1 MALRLPH
8 MRLPIVDSFRASIA
22 VPLRRSLGA
31 TPTDGTPPPAWA
43 DEGDA
48 GWFGAGSV
56 VWRVHADVP
65 AMLIGGISSLL
76 LQTLH
81 PGAMAG
87 VEEHSNWRADPGG
100 RLQRT
105 ARFLASTT
113 YGTTGEAEAAIAGVR
128 AIHGRVVGVRPDG
141 LPYRANDPELLR
153 WVHVAEVFQF
163 LRAYQRYGFP
173 PLTIA
178 ERDDYL
184 GSVARIG
191 EALGATDVP
200 HSVAEV
206 EAYFDAVR
214 PDLDATPAAL
224 ATARDLIRPRSR
236 DPIQRA
242 AFEVMTR
249 AAVGMLPAW
258 ARDMLHLQRR
268 ALVEDQA
275 AQVAA
280 TAVAVTLRWALGGS
294 EVARRATARTSDPAA

>member
-1 MALRLPH
+1 V
-8 MRLPIVDSFRASIA
+8 RLPIVDSLRASIA
-22 VPLRRSLGA
+22 APLRRSLGGG
-31 TPTDGTPPPAWA
+31 PTDGAAPISLAG
-43 DEGDA
+43 DGDA
-48 GWFGAGSV
+48 GWFGPGSV

-87 VEEHSNWRADPGG
+87 VEEHSNWRIDPGG

-105 ARFLASTT
+105 ARFLAATT
-113 YGTTGEAEAAIAGVR
+113 YGTTAEAEASVTAVR
-128 AIHGRVVGVRPDG
+128 AIHGRVSGVRPDG
-141 LPYRANDPELLR
+141 VPYRASDPELLR

-163 LRAYQRYGFP
+163 MRAYQRYGFP
-173 PLTIA
+173 PLTDA

-200 HSVAEV
+200 RSVVAV
-206 EAYFDAVR
+206 QDYFAAVR
-214 PDLDATPAAL
+214 PDLEATPAAL
-224 ATARDLIRPRSR
+224 ATARDLIRPRAR

-242 AFEVMTR
+242 AFEVMIR
-249 AAVGMLPAW
+249 AAIGMLPSW
-258 ARDMLHLQRR
+258 ARDMLQLQRR
-268 ALVEDQA
+268 ALVQDQA

-280 TAVAVTLRWALGGS
+280 TAVAVTMRWALGGS
-294 EVARRATARTSDPAA
+294 EVARRATARAAHPAA

>member
-1 MALRLPH
+1 
-8 MRLPIVDSFRASIA
+8 MRLPIVDSLRASIA

-31 TPTDGTPPPAWA
+31 TPTDGTTPPAWA
-43 DEGDA
+43 GDGDA
-48 GWFGAGSV
+48 GWFGPGSV

-105 ARFLASTT
+105 ARFLAATT
-113 YGTTGEAEAAIAGVR
+113 YGTTAEAEAAVAGVR

-173 PLTIA
+173 PLTSA
-178 ERDDYL
+178 ERDEYL

-200 HSVAEV
+200 HSVADV

-214 PDLDATPAAL
+214 PDLRATPAAL
-224 ATARDLIRPRSR
+224 ATAHDLIRPRSR

-249 AAVGMLPAW
+249 AAVGMLPGW

-275 AQVAA
+275 AQVGA

-294 EVARRATARTSDPAA
+294 DVARRATARTSHPAA

>member
-1 MALRLPH
+1 
-8 MRLPIVDSFRASIA
+8 MRLPIVDSLRASIA
-22 VPLRRSLGA
+22 APLRRSLGA
-31 TPTDGTPPPAWA
+31 TPTEGAEPPAWA
-43 DEGDA
+43 GDGDA
-48 GWFGAGSV
+48 GWFGPGSV

-87 VEEHSNWRADPGG
+87 VEEHSNWRVDPGG

-105 ARFLASTT
+105 ARFLAATT
-113 YGTTGEAEAAIAGVR
+113 YGTTVEAEAAVAGVR
-128 AIHGRVVGVRPDG
+128 AIHGHVTGVRPDG
-141 LPYRANDPELLR
+141 VPYRANDPELLR
-153 WVHVAEVFQF
+153 WVHVSEVFQF

-173 PLTIA
+173 PLTNA

-191 EALGATDVP
+191 EALGATGVP

-214 PDLDATPAAL
+214 PDLEATPAAL
-224 ATARDLIRPRSR
+224 ATARDLIRPRAR

-242 AFEVMTR
+242 AFDVMTR
-249 AAVGMLPAW
+249 AAVGMLPGW
-258 ARDMLHLQRR
+258 ARDMLQLQRR

-280 TAVAVTLRWALGGS
+280 TAVAVTVRWALGGS
-294 EVARRATARTSDPAA
+294 EVARRATARTSHPAA

>member
-1 MALRLPH
+1 
-8 MRLPIVDSFRASIA
+8 MRLPIVDSLRSSIA
-22 VPLRRSLGA
+22 TPLRRSLGA
-31 TPTDGTPPPAWA
+31 APPDDAQAAMPAWA
-43 DEGDA
+43 DDA
-48 GWFGAGSV
+48 DPGWFGPGSV

-87 VEEHSNWRADPGG
+87 VDQHSNWRIDPGG

-105 ARFLASTT
+105 ARFLAATT
-113 YGTTGEAEAAIAGVR
+113 YGTAAEAEAAVAMVSS
-128 AIHGRVVGVRPDG
+128 IHTRVQGVRPDG
-141 LPYRANDPELLR
+141 VPYRADDPELLR

-163 LRAYQRYGFP
+163 MRAYQRYGFP
-173 PLTIA
+173 PLSRA

-214 PDLDATPAAL
+214 PDLVATPEAL
-224 ATARDLIRPRSR
+224 ATVHDLLESRSR
-236 DPIQRA
+236 DPFQRA
-242 AFEVMTR
+242 AYDVITR
-249 AAVGMLPAW
+249 AAVGMLPGW
-258 ARDMLHLQRR
+258 AREMLGLQRR
-268 ALVEDQA
+268 LLLEDQVS
-275 AQVAA
+275 QVAA
-280 TAVAVTLRWALGGS
+280 TAVSVTLRWVLGTS
-294 EVARRATARTSDPAA
+294 DVARRATARADAATTDAA

>member
-1 MALRLPH
+1 
-8 MRLPIVDSFRASIA
+8 MRLPIVDSLRASIA
-22 VPLRRSLGA
+22 APLRRSLGA
-31 TPTDGTPPPAWA
+31 TPTDGREPPAWA
-43 DEGDA
+43 GDGDA
-48 GWFGAGSV
+48 GWFGPGSV

-87 VEEHSNWRADPGG
+87 VEEHSNWRVDPGG

-105 ARFLASTT
+105 ARFLAATT
-113 YGTTGEAEAAIAGVR
+113 YGTTAEAEAAVAGVR
-128 AIHGRVVGVRPDG
+128 AIHGHVTGVRPDG
-141 LPYRANDPELLR
+141 VPYGANDPELLR
-153 WVHVAEVFQF
+153 WVHVSEVFQF

-173 PLTIA
+173 PLTNA
-178 ERDDYL
+178 ERDAYL

-214 PDLDATPAAL
+214 PDLEATPAAL
-224 ATARDLIRPRSR
+224 ATARDLIRPRAR

-242 AFEVMTR
+242 AFDVMTR
-249 AAVGMLPAW
+249 AAVGMLPGW
-258 ARDMLHLQRR
+258 ARDMLQLQRR

-280 TAVAVTLRWALGGS
+280 TAVAVTVRWALGGS
-294 EVARRATARTSDPAA
+294 EVARRATARTSHPAA

>member
-1 MALRLPH
+1 
-8 MRLPIVDSFRASIA
+8 MRLPIVDSLRASIA

-31 TPTDGTPPPAWA
+31 TPTEGGEPPPAWA
-43 DEGDA
+43 GEGDP
-48 GWFGAGSV
+48 GWFGPGSV

-87 VEEHSNWRADPGG
+87 VDQHSNWRADPGG

-113 YGTTGEAEAAIAGVR
+113 YGTTAEAEAAVAGVR
-128 AIHGRVVGVRPDG
+128 AIHNRVTGERPDG
-141 LPYRANDPELLR
+141 VPYTANDPELLR

-173 PLTIA
+173 ALTGA
-178 ERDDYL
+178 ERDEYL
-184 GSVARIG
+184 SSVARIG
-191 EALGATDVP
+191 EALGATAVP

-214 PDLDATPAAL
+214 PDLEATPAAL
-224 ATARDLIRPRSR
+224 ATAHDLIRPRAR
-236 DPIQRA
+236 DPFQRA

-249 AAVGMLPAW
+249 AAVGMLPGW
-258 ARDMLHLQRR
+258 AREMLQLQRR

-275 AQVAA
+275 TQVAA
-280 TAVAVTLRWALGGS
+280 TAVAVTVRWALGGS
-294 EVARRATARTSDPAA
+294 EVARRATARTSPSAA